1 MLRKESMNLRAVS
14 NGMLLSITHQSGN
27 PHLSALEWIFNA
39 IYIIFSVYFGIALLA
54 LPWMNAWEDN
64 YFLYIF
70 PQIRPVVTNSFFK
83 GAVLGLGFVNILI
96 GIHEIVRIRKASKG
110 RPPE

>member
-39 IYIIFSVYFGIALLA
+39 IYIIFSLYFGIALLTF
-54 LPWMNAWEDN
+54 PWMDVWENN

-70 PQIRPVVTNSFFK
+70 PQAGPIVTNSFFK